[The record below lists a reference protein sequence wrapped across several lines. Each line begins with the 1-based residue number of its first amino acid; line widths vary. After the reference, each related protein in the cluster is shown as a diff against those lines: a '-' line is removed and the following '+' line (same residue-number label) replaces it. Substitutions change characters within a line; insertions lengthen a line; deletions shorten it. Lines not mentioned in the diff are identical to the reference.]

1 MVHTA
6 QVGELLRGVREEDLV
21 HRQVTL
27 RQDRQEDPVQPEQQE
42 LRQGMHCKKKKIIS
56 YIRTA

>member
-42 LRQGMHCKKKKIIS
+42 LRQGMH
-56 YIRTA
+56 